1 MGGKKNQGNF
11 RERTQSKNLGIMETN
26 SNNTSEENVLKEL
39 ASKKVVKLKSF
50 YKHTFLY
57 AVAMILY
64 VLKEYTELP
73 LNFFPIHFLN
83 GVVVI
88 IWSAVYVGSAIDMFV
103 SFKIF
108 GKEWEERKLRSLL
121 EKKNRTQKWE

>member
-1 MGGKKNQGNF
+1 
-11 RERTQSKNLGIMETN
+11 METN
-26 SNNTSEENVLKEL
+26 SNNSSEENVLKEL
-39 ASKKVVKLKSF
+39 ASKKVLKLKSF

-57 AVAMILY
+57 AAAMILY

>member
-1 MGGKKNQGNF
+1 
-11 RERTQSKNLGIMETN
+11 METN
-26 SNNTSEENVLKEL
+26 SDNFENEELKQL

-64 VLKEYTELP
+64 FLKEYTELP
-73 LNFFPIHFLN
+73 LHALPLQFLN

-88 IWSAVYVGSAIDMFV
+88 LWTAVYVGSAIDMFV

-108 GKEWEERKLRSLL
+108 GQEWEEKKLRSLL
-121 EKKNRTQKWE
+121 EKKNKTQKWE